1 MRKIFYH
8 YNLGHVNLT
17 LSFENGDFD
26 FKCLPIQAIM
36 INAFDEQK
44 IKDNRNGISSE
55 ELSNE
60 LKIPHNVL
68 KQKMSFWV
76 HKGVLKESRMTKNA
90 ASIRRLYSF

>member
-36 INAFDEQK
+36 INSFDEEK
-44 IKDNRNGISSE
+44 IKDHKNGISS
-55 ELSNE
+55 
-60 LKIPHNVL
+60 
-68 KQKMSFWV
+68 
-76 HKGVLKESRMTKNA
+76 
-90 ASIRRLYSF
+90 